1 MHGAARPG
9 DPMHLTSP
17 IRLAAPLVAVVLGLC
32 AEPAQACSPFFL
44 CKPRI
49 PFFAGAQIPASALA
63 IPLQLP
69 APMQPPYEPIV
80 PQLRDAGG
88 AVVAVDLV
96 ADSLPGWTLLK
107 PVKGFADHANYT
119 LHLPGFC
126 QDGNGAVLPPD
137 DVTFTTG
144 AKASVPAALGTLVL
158 GALPPTMVS
167 VWTASGS
174 CTVPILAA
182 RGTVALDA
190 PPELAP
196 WHALARAELWLD
208 GQVWT
213 QAVYGDL
220 PLVGDAQ
227 GANDFGR
234 TVRSFF
240 VACGDVPSMA
250 DAGLKPGPHHVDVR
264 VHIAGAFNDAPYLFG
279 DVTVACAATPDTDAS
294 ATGDADTDATGAF
307 AECGVAA
314 PDGGREGGCSAGST
328 GHRAGWW
335 AIGFLALALLG
346 GGRWLRP
353 R

>member
-1 MHGAARPG
+1 
-9 DPMHLTSP
+9 MHLTSP
-17 IRLAAPLVAVVLGLC
+17 TRLATALVAVALGLC
-32 AEPAQACSPFFL
+32 ASPAEACSPFFL

-69 APMQPPYEPIV
+69 AAMQPPYEPIV
-80 PQLRDAGG
+80 PQLLDAGG

-126 QDGNGAVLPPD
+126 QDGNGAVLPPE

-158 GALPPTMVS
+158 GALPPALVS

-227 GANDFGR
+227 GVNDFGR

-264 VHIAGAFNDAPYLFG
+264 VHIAGEFNDAPYLFG

-294 ATGDADTDATGAF
+294 ATGDAAGDADATGAF

-314 PDGGREGGCSAGST
+314 NDGGREGGCSAGST

-335 AIGFLALALLG
+335 AVGFLALALLG